1 MSEIIHISRMACWL
15 HCCSPGNVNGE
26 IMSMRSIA
34 AGILGLVLFQAA
46 QAHAADVMPSFAGA
60 PAGWTVDR
68 FAPLSFSDVG
78 TYQGKS
84 DVLGIGIGTG
94 ATPGSFYNTQG
105 ESHPTSEGSGSSI
118 TANVWRLMSGAPG
131 RRPPFCAPTQPRAGR
146 SPCPSRR
153 TPCSSAPSQPCAPPQ
168 HAGPA

>member
-1 MSEIIHISRMACWL
+1 
-15 HCCSPGNVNGE
+15 
-26 IMSMRSIA
+26 MRSIA

-94 ATPGSFYNTQG
+94 ATLARSTTHRANPTRLPGDRD
-105 ESHPTSEGSGSSI
+105 HP
-118 TANVWRLMSGAPG
+118 
-131 RRPPFCAPTQPRAGR
+131 
-146 SPCPSRR
+146 
-153 TPCSSAPSQPCAPPQ
+153 
-168 HAGPA
+168 